1 MFTTGGLILTAVD
14 ELQNTQTRRLG
25 LRRVFWAVLAVL
37 LIVGGVWLWVS
48 DLAPV
53 VLTWETASEVGAAG
67 FNVYR
72 SPADEDDF
80 TQVNEALIPAQ
91 GDEMIGASYRFEDS
105 DVKPGVLYRYRI
117 EEVELDGSTTVYP
130 QIVEVRAGLP
140 RLWVKVEG
148 VALIAVA
155 LFVLWQA
162 FLRR

>member
-1 MFTTGGLILTAVD
+1 LTTTGVQREPSA
-14 ELQNTQTRRLG
+14 RRRG
-25 LRRVFWAVLAVL
+25 FRRVFWAVLASL
-37 LIVGGVWLWVS
+37 LAFGGAWLLFS
-48 DLAPV
+48 DFAPV
-53 VLTWETASEVGAAG
+53 VLTWETASEVGSAG

-72 SPADEDDF
+72 SPAGEDDF

-91 GDEMIGASYRFEDS
+91 GDEMVGASYRFEDS
-105 DVKPGVLYRYRI
+105 NVKPGVRYRYRI
-117 EEVELDGSTTVYP
+117 EEVELDGTTTVYP
-130 QIVEVRAGLP
+130 ETVEVRAGLP